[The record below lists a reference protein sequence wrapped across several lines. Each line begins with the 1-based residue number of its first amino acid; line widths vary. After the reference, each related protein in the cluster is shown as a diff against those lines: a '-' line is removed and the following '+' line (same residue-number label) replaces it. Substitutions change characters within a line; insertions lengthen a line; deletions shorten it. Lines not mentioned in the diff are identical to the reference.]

1 MSKSLGNVVDPIPLI
16 KRYGA
21 DSLRYYLMREIR
33 LGQDGNFSLP
43 TFIDRINA
51 DLANDLGNLLHRTLA
66 MVEQYENG
74 VAAGPSAAEPV
85 DSELSQMAVE
95 TAKKYEQQM
104 DDMKI
109 NDALNDTWALIHRSN
124 KYISM
129 KRHRGF
135 SPKTRLKRTPPDCSV
150 QSPGSTAYHCHAG
163 KPGHPVGGC

>member
-66 MVEQYENG
+66 MVEQYET
-74 VAAGPSAAEPV
+74 EWQPV
-85 DSELSQMAVE
+85 LRLQNRW
-95 TAKKYEQQM
+95 TA
-104 DDMKI
+104 
-109 NDALNDTWALIHRSN
+109 NCPRWL
-124 KYISM
+124 
-129 KRHRGF
+129 
-135 SPKTRLKRTPPDCSV
+135 
-150 QSPGSTAYHCHAG
+150 
-163 KPGHPVGGC
+163 